1 MAQTLIRIELLLNE
15 HSTKADI
22 QEIRP
27 YIERM
32 VSFSVDSPSKW
43 WRTDIPSDADGYEEH
58 SFIVEDANLRKL
70 FIQNKSDDY
79 NRNLE

>member
-1 MAQTLIRIELLLNE
+1 MAQTLIRIELLLDE

-32 VSFSVDSPSKW
+32 VSFSVDSPSKR
-43 WRTDIPSDADGYEEH
+43 WRCFMRSDAGGYEEH

-70 FIQNKSDDY
+70 FIQNKGDEH